1 MRILIL
7 LFWILVSFFLSP
19 AALAV
24 NREQTLPRLLMQ
36 AADAVVEPGF
46 PRDWE
51 AQIMALDEDLEI
63 TGGLGAERIR
73 GQLAEGASGAG
84 TGEAGAGASGERGT
98 GEAGAGA
105 SGESETGEAG
115 AGTTG
120 AGGAETGEAGTGASG
135 TTGTGETGAETSGE
149 SGTGEAETG
158 AAASESQTAEA
169 VSIPALASALYT
181 SEQMLDV
188 DYLLSHAFCLDPTCM
203 ADGSILNGET
213 FVNKD
218 LKLTGM
224 EEPQVLIYHTHSQE
238 AYADS
243 APGDPSMT
251 VQGVGEELAR
261 ILTEQYGLTVLHNT
275 TQFDMMEGEL
285 ERSSAYSYAKA
296 ELEQILEEYPSIQI
310 IIDLHRDGV
319 PDDLHLATEVN
330 GKSTA
335 QIMFFNGLSQDL
347 DGPIDRLPNPYRE
360 DNLAF
365 SFQMYIAAQSAYPGF
380 CRDIYLKGYRYNLH
394 FRPRSVLLEVGAQ
407 TNTYEEAVNAMEPF
421 ADILAQVVL
430 PAR

>member
-1 MRILIL
+1 ML
-7 LFWILVSFFLSP
+7 LLWILVSLFLSP
-19 AALAV
+19 AAFFV
-24 NREQTLPRLLMQ
+24 NQEQALPRLLMQ
-36 AADAVVEPGF
+36 AAQGF
-46 PRDWE
+46 VNPVFSEDWE
-51 AQIMALDEDLEI
+51 AWAMAQDENLEL
-63 TGGLGAERIR
+63 TGGYGVERAKEQLLQREDGDGTETPTDGDGRADSEEGA
-73 GQLAEGASGAG
+73 GSAEGTDPAGKTDSAAGSDSAGETDSSGAAGSGSGAG
-84 TGEAGAGASGERGT
+84 SAGGTEAGS
-98 GEAGAGA
+98 
-105 SGESETGEAG
+105 
-115 AGTTG
+115 
-120 AGGAETGEAGTGASG
+120 
-135 TTGTGETGAETSGE
+135 
-149 SGTGEAETG
+149 EAE
-158 AAASESQTAEA
+158 ADAEP
-169 VSIPALASALYT
+169 VSIPALASAFYT
-181 SEQMLDV
+181 SEQLQDV
-188 DYLLSHAFCLDPTCM
+188 GYLLNHAFCLDPTCM
-203 ADGSILNGET
+203 VDGSILNGET

-243 APGDPSMT
+243 TPGDPSMT

-261 ILTEQYGLTVLHNT
+261 ILTEKYGLTVLHNT

-365 SFQMYIAAQSAYPGF
+365 SFQMYIAAQASYPDF

>member
-1 MRILIL
+1 MRIIIL
-7 LFWILVSFFLSP
+7 LLWILVSLFLSP
-19 AALAV
+19 SALLI
-24 NREQTLPRLLMQ
+24 NREQALPRLLMQ
-36 AADAVVEPGF
+36 AAHSLIEPAFGG
-46 PRDWE
+46 DWE
-51 AQIMALDEDLEI
+51 AQLMAQDENLEL
-63 TGGLGAERIR
+63 TGGFGVERAKGELIQR
-73 GQLAEGASGAG
+73 EEG
-84 TGEAGAGASGERGT
+84 
-98 GEAGAGA
+98 
-105 SGESETGEAG
+105 
-115 AGTTG
+115 G
-120 AGGAETGEAGTGASG
+120 AGGENTAGTAGAASIAGSGSSSGETAGESAGTEGEGEAADESSTAAETPAP
-135 TTGTGETGAETSGE
+135 ETQSPV
-149 SGTGEAETG
+149 
-158 AAASESQTAEA
+158 EA
-169 VSIPALASALYT
+169 VSIQALAENFYT
-181 SEQMLDV
+181 PEQLLDV

-203 ADGSILNGET
+203 VDGSILNGQA
-213 FVNKD
+213 FVEKN

-243 APGDPSMT
+243 TPGDASMT
-251 VQGVGEELAR
+251 VQGVGDELAR
-261 ILTEQYGLTVLHNT
+261 ILTEKYGLSVIHNT
-275 TQFDMMEGEL
+275 TPFDMMEGEL

-330 GKSTA
+330 GKPTA
-335 QIMFFNGLSQDL
+335 QIMFFNGVSQDL

-365 SFQMYIAAQSAYPGF
+365 SFQMYIAAQASYPDF

-407 TNTYEEAVNAMEPF
+407 TNTYQEAVNAMEPF

-430 PAR
+430 PVEEETAPAAEGS